1 MVDRVFLQ
9 TVSAS
14 DNQSIANLQL
24 FRFIVSGCT
33 AGGSEQETTAGRW
46 QLAAG
51 SEHQEQQAA
60 GSWQAAAG
68 TKRQAPCAERRADGR
83 TAGRRQQA
91 AGSER

>member
-33 AGGSEQETTAGRW
+33 AGGSEHDKTAGSG
-46 QLAAG
+46 QV
-51 SEHQEQQAA
+51 
-60 GSWQAAAG
+60 
-68 TKRQAPCAERRADGR
+68 
-83 TAGRRQQA
+83 A

>member
-14 DNQSIANLQL
+14 DNQSIASLQL

-33 AGGSEQETTAGRW
+33 AGGGEQAKNSW
-46 QLAAG
+46 QRAAG
-51 SEHQEQQAA
+51 SEHQEEQAA

-68 TKRQAPCAERRADGR
+68 TKRQTPCAL
-83 TAGRRQQA
+83 RQAIPA
-91 AGSER
+91 A